1 LNDADAARWARRF
14 WSRTA
19 SPRSVLRSFEAAIPW
34 TLPLAVIRIP
44 GLSLAAADRWLAER
58 GRPSLFAKITADL
71 ALRALLI
78 ARAGRGLVFV
88 DANDPEDEQRFSL
101 AHEVAHFLRD
111 YLGPR
116 ERALDVHGEAA
127 LEVLD
132 GDRSPSPAE
141 RLSGLL
147 ANAELGVYQH
157 LLDRSP
163 AGEVVGMDV
172 RDHEDEADRIA
183 IELLA
188 PLPMLLA
195 RFAATGVSW
204 SSEAARKTAQE
215 LLAGEFGLPHPVA
228 DRYSRVL
235 VAARRADRSVREWL
249 GVEGS

>member
-1 LNDADAARWARRF
+1 VNDADAARWARRF
-14 WSRTA
+14 RDRTA
-19 SPRSVLRSFEAAIPW
+19 APGEFPRPLASVIPW
-34 TLPLAVIRIP
+34 ALPLAVLWSP
-44 GLSLAAADRWLAER
+44 GLSLATADRWLADR
-58 GRPSLFAKITADL
+58 GRSVQLATLMADRP
-71 ALRALLI
+71 LRALLI

-88 DANDPEDEQRFSL
+88 DANDPKDEQRFSL

-116 ERALDVHGEAA
+116 ERALDVLGEAI

-132 GDRSPSPAE
+132 GGRPPSPAE

-147 ANAELGVYQH
+147 AHVELGVYRH
-157 LLDRSP
+157 LLDRTP
-163 AGEVVGMDV
+163 AGDAAGMDV

-188 PLPMLLA
+188 PLPEVLA
-195 RFAATGVSW
+195 RFDASGLSW

-215 LLAGEFGLPHPVA
+215 LLAGDFGLPRPVA

-249 GVEGS
+249 GVGSS

>member
-1 LNDADAARWARRF
+1 VTDAEAARWARRF
-14 WSRTA
+14 WDRTVA
-19 SPRSVLRSFEAAIPW
+19 PGEFPLPLACAIPW
-34 TLPLAVIRIP
+34 ALPLAVVWRP
-44 GLSLAAADRWLAER
+44 GLSLAAADRWLADR
-58 GRPSLFAKITADL
+58 GRPALLATLMADRP
-71 ALRALLI
+71 LRALLI

-101 AHEVAHFLRD
+101 AHEVAHLLRD

-116 ERALDVHGEAA
+116 ERALDVFGEAV

-132 GDRSPSPAE
+132 GRRPPTPAE

-147 ANAELGVYQH
+147 AHVELEVYRH

-163 AGEVVGMDV
+163 AGDTAGMDV
-172 RDHEDEADRIA
+172 RDREDEADRIA

-188 PLPMLLA
+188 PLPAVLA
-195 RFAATGVSW
+195 GFAASGISW
-204 SSEAARKTAQE
+204 SSEAARKTVQE
-215 LLAGEFGLPHPVA
+215 LLTGGFGLPRPVA

-249 GVEGS
+249 GVGRS